1 MALRLRQPRFAQVNA
16 AGAVR
21 FYSARETALA
31 ALTTLLKSLNGVVVV
46 RNPTDP
52 LAQPA
57 VQRLVAVFDGVAGD
71 PETVL
76 SPLSY
81 NYTHAAELV
90 VVARTD
96 VDLDGQFDSLLQSID
111 AKLAANRSLSGAVD
125 YAITGAPQ
133 QTDLN
138 GEGATGIKTA
148 RIPITLYY
156 NSLTPLT

>member
-1 MALRLRQPRFAQVNA
+1 MALRLRQPRFAQVNT
-16 AGAVR
+16 AGAVK

-31 ALTTLLKSLNGVVVV
+31 ALAAALATINGVVVV

-52 LAQPA
+52 FDQPSAQ
-57 VQRLVAVFDGVAGD
+57 RMVAVFDGVAGD
-71 PETVL
+71 PEMVL
-76 SPLSY
+76 SPVSY
-81 NYTHAAELV
+81 NYSHIAELV
-90 VVARTD
+90 VVTRTD

-138 GEGATGIKTA
+138 GQGATGIKSA